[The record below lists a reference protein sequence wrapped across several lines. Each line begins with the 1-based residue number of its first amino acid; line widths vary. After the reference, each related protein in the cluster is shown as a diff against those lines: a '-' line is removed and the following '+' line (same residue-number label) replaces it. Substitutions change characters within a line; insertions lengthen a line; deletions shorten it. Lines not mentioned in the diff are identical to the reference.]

1 MRLALFCSAA
11 IFAACSG
18 GGGSPGSGGGGG
30 GGGGGATPTPTPA
43 GGASAKPTAT
53 PTPKPTPLPTYVL
66 PSASPAALSQYTI
79 NSAPT
84 GLSVSID
91 GTPVGLTPSSASPNY
106 STTVHTITIVPSARP
121 TSSPYVVTFV
131 QTANGPHTV
140 FYNEAIDTTGKIASF
155 SASPFPTATPAPALR
170 RAMQPR
176 PISLRRKATTFA
188 HRPLYD
194 SSRIVVHF
202 NPARFTSDRTI
213 ATVER
218 GNGASA
224 AVTFSQSSNDV
235 TRIVTLQ
242 PGVST
247 ATAMHAFASDPTVAS
262 VDHVR
267 LRYPLGNT
275 SSGPVYV
282 NDPFL
287 TNQWYLSVIDTAD
300 AWGYGLGKA
309 SVPIAII
316 DTGYDPLQ
324 TEVAPGVT
332 FSERIVG
339 GTISSAAGEATD
351 TDGHGTLVSGVADAQ
366 TNNGAGIAGVAYG
379 ASLQEYKVYS
389 DSTTPTADSADVA
402 EAIRE
407 AVAHGAK
414 VILAATG
421 GEASA
426 GPDPLERDAVAYA
439 LQNGVTVV
447 AGSGDEGD
455 STLDYPAG
463 YDGVIS
469 VGASAVNDSTNP
481 GGVAGNAEYVPTYSN
496 GPGVAGLVAPGG
508 DPTSGSDTDF
518 IHYIASS
525 YTTQPLAGS
534 ATVCPAGTAPASCVV
549 EFSGTSPAAAEVA
562 GTAALLLSDNSSLTP
577 PQIAQILY
585 ESADSITDPGQGHG
599 RLNVYKAVVAAV
611 GGASPSP
618 PIAVPSYSQFVAF
631 AYNNSGAAMPTIL
644 DVSYPKGVPLNATT
658 GTFRIADVQFGMTP
672 APYKIAVWADVNGD
686 GIIDAGDYFGVS
698 STTQNCPTTSAC
710 TAANNIVVHP
720 VTTGFLLP

>member
-18 GGGSPGSGGGGG
+18 GGGSPGGGGGG
-30 GGGGGATPTPTPA
+30 GSPTP
-43 GGASAKPTAT
+43 GASSKPTAT
-53 PTPKPTPLPTYVL
+53 PKPTPTPTPTPLPTYVL
-66 PSASPAALSQYTI
+66 PSASPASLSQYTI

-91 GTPVGLTPSSASPNY
+91 GTPVGLTPSTAAPNY

-121 TSSPYVVTFV
+121 TASPYVVSFV
-131 QTANGPHTV
+131 QTANGPHSV

-155 SASPFPTATPAPALR
+155 SASPFPTASPAPALR
-170 RAMQPR
+170 RATKT
-176 PISLRRKATTFA
+176 ISLRRKATTFA
-188 HRPLYD
+188 HRALYD
-194 SSRIVVHF
+194 PSRIVVHF
-202 NPARFTSDRTI
+202 NPSRFTADRMI
-213 ATVER
+213 ASVER

-224 AVTFSQSSNDV
+224 AVTYSQSSNDV

-247 ATAMHAFASDPTVAS
+247 AAAMHAFSTDPTVTS

-339 GTISSAAGEATD
+339 GTITSAAGEATD

-366 TNNGAGIAGVAYG
+366 TNNGAGIAGIAYG
-379 ASLQEYKVYS
+379 ASLQEYKVYT

-481 GGVAGNAEYVPTYSN
+481 GGVAGNAEYVPSYSN
-496 GPGVAGLVAPGG
+496 GPGVAGMVAPGG
-508 DPTSGSDTDF
+508 DPTSATDPDF
-518 IHYIASS
+518 IHWISSS

-534 ATVCPAGTAPASCVV
+534 ATVCAAGTAPAACVV

-562 GTAALLLSDNSSLTP
+562 GAAALLLSDNPTLTP
-577 PQIAQILY
+577 SEIAQVLY
-585 ESADSITDPGQGHG
+585 ESADNITDPGQGHG

-611 GGASPSP
+611 GAASPSP

-631 AYNNSGAAMPTIL
+631 AYTSPLSQASAMPTIL
-644 DVSYPKGVPLNATT
+644 DISYPKGVPLNATT
-658 GTFRIADVQFGMTP
+658 GAFRIADVPVAAQGT
-672 APYKIAVWADVNGD
+672 YKIAVWADVNGD

-698 STTQNCPTTSAC
+698 STTTNCPMASAC

-720 VTTGFLLP
+720 VTSGFALP

>member
-18 GGGSPGSGGGGG
+18 GGGSPGGGGGG
-30 GGGGGATPTPTPA
+30 SASPTPVGSPTAKAKPTPTPT
-43 GGASAKPTAT
+43 
-53 PTPKPTPLPTYVL
+53 PTPLPTYVL

-91 GTPVGLTPSSASPNY
+91 GTPVGLTPSTAAPNY

-121 TSSPYVVTFV
+121 TASPYVVSFV
-131 QTANGPHTV
+131 QTANGPHSV

-155 SASPFPTATPAPALR
+155 SASPFPTASPAPALR
-170 RAMQPR
+170 RATKT
-176 PISLRRKATTFA
+176 ISLRRKATTFA
-188 HRPLYD
+188 HRALYD
-194 SSRIVVHF
+194 PSRIVVHF
-202 NPARFTSDRTI
+202 NPSRFTADRTI
-213 ATVER
+213 ASVER

-224 AVTFSQSSNDV
+224 AVTYSQSSNDV

-247 ATAMHAFASDPTVAS
+247 AAAMHAFSTDPTVTS

-287 TNQWYLSVIDTAD
+287 ANQWFLGVIDTAD
-300 AWGYGLGKA
+300 AWGYGLGSA

-339 GTISSAAGEATD
+339 GTITSATGEATD

-379 ASLQEYKVYS
+379 ASLQEYKVYT
-389 DSTTPTADSADVA
+389 DGTTPTADSADVA

-426 GPDPLERDAVAYA
+426 GPDPLESAAVAYA
-439 LQNGVTVV
+439 LQSGVTVV

-455 STLDYPAG
+455 ATLDYPAG

-469 VGASAVNDSTNP
+469 VGASAVNDSTNV
-481 GGVAGNAEYVPTYSN
+481 GGVAGNPEYVPTYSN
-496 GPGVAGLVAPGG
+496 GPGIAGMVAPGG
-508 DPTSGSDTDF
+508 DPTSATDPDQ
-518 IHYIASS
+518 IHWIASS

-534 ATVCPAGTAPASCVV
+534 ATVCPSGTAPAACVV
-549 EFSGTSPAAAEVA
+549 NFSGTSPAAAQVA
-562 GTAALLLSDNSSLTP
+562 GAAALLLSDNPTLTP
-577 PQIAQILY
+577 SEIAQVLY
-585 ESADSITDPGQGHG
+585 ESADNITDPGQGHG

-611 GGASPSP
+611 GAASPSP

-631 AYNNSGAAMPTIL
+631 AYTSPLSQASAMPTIL
-644 DVSYPKGVPLNATT
+644 DISYPKGVPLNATT
-658 GTFRIADVQFGMTP
+658 GAFRIADVPVAAQGT
-672 APYKIAVWADVNGD
+672 YKIAVWADVNGD

-698 STTQNCPTTSAC
+698 STTTNCPMASAC

-720 VTTGFLLP
+720 VTSGFTLP

>member
-1 MRLALFCSAA
+1 MTVRTSSMRLALFSSVA

-18 GGGSPGSGGGGG
+18 GGGSPGCGSCGGGGG
-30 GGGGGATPTPTPA
+30 NPTATPGGPT
-43 GGASAKPTAT
+43 AKPTAT

-66 PSASPAALSQYTI
+66 PSASPASQSVYSI
-79 NSAPT
+79 NSNPV

-106 STTVHTITIVPSARP
+106 STTVHTITIVPTARP
-121 TSSPYVVTFV
+121 TASPYVVSFT

-140 FYNEAIDTTGKIASF
+140 FYNETIDTVGKIASF
-155 SASPFPTATPAPALR
+155 SATPFPTPVPALR
-170 RAMQPR
+170 RSHPLST
-176 PISLRRKATTFA
+176 ITLSRKATTFA

-202 NPARFTSDRTI
+202 NPARFTADRTI
-213 ATVER
+213 ASVER

-224 AVTFSQSSNDV
+224 AVTYAQSSNDV

-242 PGVST
+242 PGVS
-247 ATAMHAFASDPTVAS
+247 ASSAMRAFANDPTVAS

-267 LRYPLGNT
+267 LRYPLGST

-282 NDPFL
+282 NDSFL
-287 TNQWYLSVIDTAD
+287 TDQWYLSLIDTAD
-300 AWGYGLGKA
+300 AWGYGLGSK

-339 GTISSAAGEATD
+339 GTITSATGEATD
-351 TDGHGTLVSGVADAQ
+351 TDGHGTFVSGVADAQ
-366 TNNGAGIAGVAYG
+366 TNNAAGWAGVGYG
-379 ASLQEYKVYS
+379 ASLQEYKVYT
-389 DSTTPTADSADVA
+389 DGTTPTADSADVA

-439 LQNGVTVV
+439 LQSGVTVV

-496 GPGVAGLVAPGG
+496 GPGIAGIVAPGG
-508 DPTSGSDTDF
+508 DPTSGTDTDP
-518 IHYIASS
+518 IHWIENA
-525 YTTQPLAGS
+525 YTTQPFAGD
-534 ATVCPAGTAPASCVV
+534 AACPAGTAPAACGIKI
-549 EFSGTSPAAAEVA
+549 SGTSPAAAQVA
-562 GTAALLLSDNSSLTP
+562 GAAALLLSDNPTLTP
-577 PQIAQILY
+577 SQIAQVLY
-585 ESADSITDPGQGHG
+585 ESADNITDPGQGHG

-631 AYNNSGAAMPTIL
+631 AYTTPNPASAMPTIL
-644 DVSYPKGVPLNATT
+644 DISYPKGVPLNAST
-658 GTFRIADVQFGMTP
+658 GTFRIADVPVAAQGT
-672 APYKIAVWADVNGD
+672 YKIAVWADVNGD
-686 GIIDAGDYFGVS
+686 GVIDAGDYFGV
-698 STTQNCPTTSAC
+698 TTATCPATGAC
-710 TAANNIVVHP
+710 TTANNIVVHP
-720 VTTGFLLP
+720 VETGFELP